1 MSECGMY
8 SIYFMVAMLFGKSF
22 SEICLDELTD
32 RRMLLLRKIFFSNE
46 SVTKEE
52 LNEAFQWFH

>member
-1 MSECGMY
+1 
-8 SIYFMVAMLFGKSF
+8 MVAMLFGKSF

-52 LNEAFQWFH
+52 LNEAFQWFR